1 MNSINS
7 SSISMTKKTLNPCT
21 RCGQERVLQKTW
33 KEDQITIMG
42 KIQSVTF
49 GQTICPNPDCQK
61 IVDQEIKVLEEKQ
74 ASLKKKRESNDFTR
88 KKNSLE
94 MANKARKNKS
104 RI

>member
-1 MNSINS
+1 MN
-7 SSISMTKKTLNPCT
+7 KKAMNPCT
-21 RCGQERVLQKTW
+21 RCGQERVMQKTW
-33 KEDQITIMG
+33 EEDQISITG
-42 KIQSVTF
+42 KVHSVSF

-61 IVDQEIKVLEEKQ
+61 IVEEEIKVQEEKQ
-74 ASLKKKRESNDFTR
+74 ATIKLKKEASDILR